1 MTISVPLQRWYLGLH
16 GLGLLR
22 EWPFGDADTA
32 AARMG
37 AMRRILDGEG
47 DPEIFEERVIDELDV
62 ADAYREWSATYDEPN
77 PLISAEE
84 GALWALLA
92 ERPVGRAIDV
102 ASGTGRIA
110 EELRRLGHDVVAMD
124 RSEAMLSVAR
134 SRSEPVPTVAADLDS
149 TSDIHPI
156 AVATGGHA
164 FFKRADGTR
173 AVTRNHA
180 HWPSAHISAAT
191 SAGFVVRRCA
201 EVFVDDAL
209 LHEFGVDD
217 LQLAPEAA
225 IKGLPLAL
233 LWSFERAG

>member
-156 AVATGGHA
+156 AV
-164 FFKRADGTR
+164 
-173 AVTRNHA
+173 
-180 HWPSAHISAAT
+180 
-191 SAGFVVRRCA
+191 
-201 EVFVDDAL
+201 
-209 LHEFGVDD
+209 
-217 LQLAPEAA
+217 
-225 IKGLPLAL
+225 
-233 LWSFERAG
+233 